1 MGEGV
6 ICWPCWEGETCGKH
20 ADHRSLTLPLSPSRS
35 LSLSLHSLRWSCYVR
50 TAGPGRCR
58 SSWASPGPGPPP
70 FVPASWLENSAAGDG
85 KVSVDTANFST
96 CLSRK
101 ASARR
106 SGGAEG
112 AAARSNGVAD
122 GPDRRAGWWLC
133 RVITCGHV
141 CGDHR
146 GLRQFNLISIRST

>member
-1 MGEGV
+1 MRQ
-6 ICWPCWEGETCGKH
+6 TR
-20 ADHRSLTLPLSPSRS
+20 RSPES
-35 LSLSLHSLRWSCYVR
+35 LSLSLSLSLSHTHTLSLPLSLHSLRWSCYVR

-96 CLSRK
+96 CLSGK
-101 ASARR
+101 ALARR

-122 GPDRRAGWWLC
+122 GPDRRASRWLC
-133 RVITCGHV
+133 RVMSCRHA
-141 CGDHR
+141 CDER
-146 GLRQFNLISIRST
+146 LACSSIVPLDWEPDCLQSDWGA